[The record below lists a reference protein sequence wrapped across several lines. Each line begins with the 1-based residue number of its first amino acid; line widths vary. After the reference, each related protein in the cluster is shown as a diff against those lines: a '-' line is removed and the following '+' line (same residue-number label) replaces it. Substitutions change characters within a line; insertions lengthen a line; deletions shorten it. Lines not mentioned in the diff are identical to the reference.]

1 MRTDFD
7 HLPATKQRELD
18 HVIQLLFEEFDGA
31 HVEATGRRKK
41 GKIVKI
47 ILYGSHARGGWVD
60 EPHTAKGYRS
70 DFDLLIIV
78 SQKELADRA
87 AYWTRADE
95 RLIEEMIAGRLRTPV
110 NFIVHSLQQVNDG
123 LAHGRF
129 FFMDI
134 VREGIAIYE
143 ADDRELSK
151 PMPKTPQASLE
162 MAREYFD
169 EWFPTASDFFDGH
182 SDAKVRGKLK
192 KAAFD
197 LHQATE
203 RLYNCALLVC
213 TLYTPHNHNI
223 AFLRTHAERLDIRLV
238 DAWPRELRKERALF
252 EKLKEAYVKARYSK
266 HYRITIEELDWL
278 AERVEE
284 LGRIV
289 HVVCMERIVALQV
302 SAGTAA
308 APSN

>member
-123 LAHGRF
+123 LAQGRF

-151 PMPKTPQASLE
+151 PMPKTPQANLQ

-169 EWFPTASDFFDGH
+169 EWLPSSEGRVRL
-182 SDAKVRGKLK
+182 AKYAVEQGLLK
-192 KAAFD
+192 HAAFEF
-197 LHQATE
+197 HQAVE
-203 RLYNCALLVC
+203 GLYNCVLLVC
-213 TLYTPHNHNI
+213 TFYTPHNHNI
-223 AFLRTHAERLDIRLV
+223 LFLRTHAERLDFRLIE
-238 DAWPRELRKERALF
+238 AWPRELRKERALF

-266 HYRITIEELDWL
+266 HYRISIEELDWL
-278 AERVEE
+278 AERIEE

-289 HVVCMERIVALQV
+289 HAVCMERIVALQV